1 MLMRAAALLCLALLG
16 ATTARAAGVPADCR
30 QLLVATAPTWNS
42 QTGTLQ
48 RYERD
53 AAGSA
58 WRTVGTPVSVLFGRE
73 GLAWGRGVEGQN
85 EAGAKKAERDR
96 RVPAGIFAIG
106 KIYTSDATLP
116 TGADYP
122 FHRVTDAD
130 AWPDDPAN
138 PTYNR
143 HLVFPDAATRPEW
156 FQKQKMK
163 PHDPVYRWLIEI
175 RHNFDPILAGAG
187 SAIFFHTRR
196 GETKPSS
203 GCTTMRGEDLV
214 TIVRWLR
221 AAAKPHYAVMPAA
234 EYATRE
240 AAWGLPAR

>member
-1 MLMRAAALLCLALLG
+1 MRLAFFLWAFLG
-16 ATTARAAGVPADCR
+16 VATAQAAGVPADCR
-30 QLLVATAPTWNS
+30 QLLVATAPDWKS

-58 WRTVGTPVSVLFGRE
+58 WRPVGTPIPVLFGRE

-85 EAGAKKAERDR
+85 ETGAKKAERDR
-96 RVPAGIFAIG
+96 RVPAGVFAIG
-106 KIYTSDATLP
+106 KIYTSDAALP
-116 TGADYP
+116 AGADYP
-122 FHRVTDAD
+122 FHHVTDAD
-130 AWPDDPAN
+130 AWPDDPVN
-138 PTYNR
+138 PSYNQ
-143 HLVFPDAATRPEW
+143 HVVFPEVASRPAW

-163 PHDPVYRWLIEI
+163 PQDPVYRWLIEI
-175 RHNFDPILAGAG
+175 RHNSDPILPGAG

-203 GCTTMRGEDLV
+203 GCTTMRQDDLV

-221 AAAKPHYAVMPAA
+221 AAAKPHYTVMPVA
-234 EYATRE
+234 EYSARQV
-240 AAWGLPAR
+240 AWSLPVR

>member
-1 MLMRAAALLCLALLG
+1 MMRIALLCLVLLG
-16 ATTARAAGVPADCR
+16 VTTARAAGVPAECR
-30 QLLVATAPTWNS
+30 QLIVATAPAWTS

-53 AAGSA
+53 SAGSI
-58 WRTVGTPVSVLFGRE
+58 WRSVGTPMMVLFGRE
-73 GLAWGRGVEGQN
+73 GMAWGRGVEGQN

-96 RVPAGIFAIG
+96 RVPAGVFAIG
-106 KIYTSDATLP
+106 TIYTSDAALP
-116 TGADYP
+116 AGADYP

-130 AWPDDPAN
+130 VWPDDPTN
-138 PTYNR
+138 PSYNR
-143 HLVFPDAATRPEW
+143 HQVFPDATARPVW

-163 PHDPVYRWLIEI
+163 PQDPVYRWLIEI
-175 RHNFDPILAGAG
+175 RHNSEPIVPGAG

-203 GCTTMRGEDLV
+203 GCTTMRREDLV

-221 AAAKPHYAVMPAA
+221 AAAKPHYAVMPAT
-234 EYATRE
+234 EYAARQQV
-240 AAWGLPAR
+240 WGLPAR

>member
-1 MLMRAAALLCLALLG
+1 MKRIALLGLALLG
-16 ATTARAAGVPADCR
+16 ANIAPAAGVPAECR
-30 QLLVATAPTWNS
+30 QLIVATAPAWTS

-53 AAGSA
+53 SVVGA
-58 WRTVGTPVSVLFGRE
+58 WRSVGTPFPVLFGRE
-73 GLAWGRGVEGQN
+73 GLAWGRGLEGQN
-85 EAGAKKAERDR
+85 EIGAKKAERDR
-96 RVPAGIFAIG
+96 RVPAGVFAIG
-106 KIYTSDATLP
+106 KIYTSDAALP
-116 TGADYP
+116 AGADYP

-130 AWPDDPAN
+130 VWPDDPGN
-138 PTYNR
+138 PAYNR
-143 HLVFPDAATRPEW
+143 HQVFPDAASRPDW

-175 RHNFDPILAGAG
+175 RHNSDPIVAGAG

-203 GCTTMRGEDLV
+203 GCTTMRQEDLV

-234 EYATRE
+234 EYAARQ
-240 AAWGLPAR
+240 AAWNLPAR